1 MAKFNLIILAIVI
14 VPYASSLSEPNRFK
28 PVIWSKLMEHDKP
41 AFHGEVKENERVV
54 QLKPDLLASDPD
66 EMGGAKYICNYII
79 AKSKRHPRSN
89 PLPFEIV
96 VTDKVTGAAE
106 IRVKE
111 GERLNY
117 EEQPFYKFSIVAEDC
132 GTPPKQSTKAYVMI
146 KVLDVDEFAPKFDN
160 DSYFATVEEDRIYDT
175 IVKIHAT
182 DLDESSSF
190 KTICSYELIT
200 PNVPFEITNEGIVR
214 NKEPLDYSIHRN
226 FILGAVATDCGG
238 RKSEPVYINL
248 TVKEKC
254 RSGWVGLQDV
264 IKYRAG
270 SGQQRLAEGATL
282 QLCDNDCK
290 PAQVNVKLTL
300 TTKHIGKGCDRDTY
314 SVNSQRKLC
323 GASGDSV
330 DLLPSPSSADWS
342 HNIPTDDG
350 HEMDQVFSFDGVTN
364 ALEVPESVFNHM
376 LHKHFTISAWL
387 RHEEMPVANQSKP
400 PKEHILCMSDSDGMN
415 RHHYGLYI
423 HGKKLVLL
431 LRKEAEDV
439 QSPEEMKVFRPAEFR
454 WTIPQVSDDRWHH
467 FAVSVDLQE
476 ESKDG
481 GVHLYIDGK
490 LLQTDDSNFEIIDDW
505 PLHKTKK
512 VHGTKL
518 TVGACWQGAENTF
531 SHYYKGYMAGL
542 FVLKGKTESERVI
555 KCLNNCKE
563 NLDFHAVGDMSSG
576 TSVSFNS
583 EMTEFT
589 ISSRSIEEVNR
600 LMAQVAYVNARTYPT
615 PGHRILNIETSLL
628 CEGQTVVLP
637 LLEKKILVQEQQE
650 PVFVITG
657 YSNLTRMVYEFE
669 RGLRVFHDI
678 HIFARSQPLEEL
690 AADSQEGQDD
700 EAVKAAKLALKLSK
714 TMLQQS
720 TEQKDDE
727 FMIDECHVKADPP
740 LNLFIE
746 HLSLPTHLMEIHG
759 LEWSET
765 NDGVVIRNA
774 DTIPNYENVIRNIHY
789 YHNKPEE
796 LANRTLTLYC
806 SSQNQRFIS
815 TKFIERLVAVH
826 QAPPPPRP
834 ANIQSNAQGI
844 HQSLKNPSSD
854 SIHAVGAASSNLGM
868 VAIIVVCVGF
878 LLFMIVL
885 GVIRIRAAHKRTQV
899 VQVDEKQEMEWD
911 NSALNITINP
921 MEQEMFEYED
931 GARPT
936 FPEDSDSDEDEESSM
951 QGDYGDSSEDEEPAP
966 QGKGP
971 GVNELEWDHTSF

>member
-1 MAKFNLIILAIVI
+1 MVYHTRLDDAKV
-14 VPYASSLSEPNRFK
+14 NRFK
-28 PVIWSKLMEHDKP
+28 PSIWSKLMEHDKP
-41 AFHGEVKENERVV
+41 TFHGEIKENERIV
-54 QLKPDLLASDPD
+54 QLKPELLASDSD
-66 EMGGAKYICNYII
+66 EVGAAKYICNYII
-79 AKSKRHPRSN
+79 AKNKRHPKTQS
-89 PLPFEIV
+89 LPFEII
-96 VTDKVTGAAE
+96 VTDKLTGAAE
-106 IRVKE
+106 IRVKD
-111 GERLNY
+111 GEKLNF
-117 EEQPFYKFSIVAEDC
+117 EEHPVYKFGIVAEDC
-132 GTPPKQSTKAYVMI
+132 GTPPKQSNKAYVLI
-146 KVLDVDEFAPKFDN
+146 KVLDVDEFAPKFEN
-160 DSYFATVEEDRIYDT
+160 DTYFANVEEGKMYDS
-175 IVKIHAT
+175 ILEIHAS
-182 DLDESSSF
+182 DQDESEPY
-190 KTICSYELIT
+190 KTICNYELLT
-200 PNVPFEITNEGIVR
+200 PGVPFEITPQGVLK
-214 NKEPLDYSIHRN
+214 NKEPLDYSLHRN
-226 FILGAVATDCGG
+226 FILGAVAIDCGG
-238 RKSEPVYINL
+238 RRSDPVYINL
-248 TVKEKC
+248 AITEKC
-254 RSGWVGLQDV
+254 HSGWSGLEDV

-270 SGQQRLAEGATL
+270 SGQQRLGEGASL
-282 QLCDNDCK
+282 KLCDSDCK

-330 DLLPSPSSADWS
+330 DLLPSPSTADWA

-350 HEMDQVFSFDGVTN
+350 HEMDQVFSFDGQSN

-376 LHKHFTISAWL
+376 LHKQFTISAWL
-387 RHEEMPVANQSKP
+387 RHGEAQQQNNSKV
-400 PKEHILCMSDSDGMN
+400 PKEHILCMSDGDGMN

-423 HGKKLVLL
+423 HGEKLILL
-431 LRKEAEDV
+431 LRIEAEDV
-439 QSPEEMKVFRPAEFR
+439 ETEEDMKVFKPAEFR
-454 WTIPQVSDDRWHH
+454 WAIPQVTDDRWHH

-476 ESKDG
+476 NKDD
-481 GVHLYIDGK
+481 GVRLYIDGK
-490 LLQTDDSNFEIIDDW
+490 LFVTNDENFEIIDDW
-505 PLHKTKK
+505 PLRRTKK

-518 TVGACWQGAENTF
+518 VVGACWQGAANTF

-563 NLDFHAVGDMSSG
+563 NLDFHAISDMSSG

-589 ISSRSIEEVNR
+589 INSRSVEEVNR
-600 LMAQVAYVNARTYPT
+600 LMGQVAYVNARTYPT
-615 PGHRILNIETSLL
+615 PGYRTLTIETSLI

-637 LLEKKILVQEQQE
+637 LLEKKILVEEQQE

-678 HIFARSQPLEEL
+678 HIFARSQPLE
-690 AADSQEGQDD
+690 DMDDTDGQD
-700 EAVKAAKLALKLSK
+700 ETGSAKVAKLAQKLSK
-714 TMLQQS
+714 TLLQQS
-720 TEQKDDE
+720 TDQKDDD

-826 QAPPPPRP
+826 QAPPPVPKA
-834 ANIQSNAQGI
+834 ANIQSNVQGI
-844 HQSLKNPSSD
+844 HQSLKTSNID
-854 SIHAVGAASSNLGM
+854 GLHAPGAASSNLGM

-885 GVIRIRAAHKRTQV
+885 GVIRIRAAHRRTQV

-951 QGDYGDSSEDEEPAP
+951 QGDYGDSTEDEEPAP

-971 GVNELEWDHTSF
+971 VGNELEWDHTSF